1 MIHPLLRL
9 IATKPHLLTDHAEAY
24 AGLVGEEWGKTVAA
38 WKQRALM
45 AGMALGL
52 AVVAA
57 ILAGVAL
64 MLWAVIPR
72 ADIQAPWAL
81 LAGPG
86 IPAFAAVFCIVASR
100 RRDSEGF
107 ADLRRQVAADL
118 AMLRE
123 VSAA

>member
-9 IATKPHLLTDHAEAY
+9 IATKPQLFTDHAEAY
-24 AGLVGEEWGKTVAA
+24 AGLVGEEWGKTTAQ
-38 WKQRALM
+38 WKQRALLNAIALCL
-45 AGMALGL
+45 AGV
-52 AVVAA
+52 AV

-81 LAGPG
+81 VAAPALPAVGALVSVLAG
-86 IPAFAAVFCIVASR
+86 R
-100 RRDSEGF
+100 RRTSEAF
-107 ADLRRQVAADL
+107 ADLKRQVAADL

-123 VSAA
+123 VSMA